1 MVLADGSAVSG
12 HLFVVGVGV
21 TPRTELAEKAGLA
34 LDNGIVVDEHLATS
48 VPGVWA
54 AGEVANAYHPRFGTS
69 IRLEH

>member
-1 MVLADGSAVSG
+1 MSG
-12 HLFVVGVGV
+12 HLFVVGIGV